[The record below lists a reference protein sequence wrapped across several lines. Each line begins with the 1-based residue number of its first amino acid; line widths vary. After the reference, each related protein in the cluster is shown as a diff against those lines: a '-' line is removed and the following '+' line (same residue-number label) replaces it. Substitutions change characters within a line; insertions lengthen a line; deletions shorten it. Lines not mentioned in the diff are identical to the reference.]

1 MSAVQIQG
9 NASGTGTL
17 TVAAPSTNTNRT
29 LTLPDNT
36 GTLISTG
43 STFAGTGPTFSATM
57 SATQSVTAST
67 YTQIVFNTE
76 EFDTASCYNNT
87 GATVSGIPAYSFL
100 PNVAGY
106 YQVSS
111 ALYPNSAVT
120 AINCSIYKNNVAY
133 KVISVGSAGSSAST
147 NILVYLNGSTDYIS
161 VFGLLV
167 GTTPSFLNTG
177 SGGALA
183 YFSAAMVRAA

>member
-1 MSAVQIQG
+1 MSLVQISG

-17 TVAAPSTNTNRT
+17 TIAAPSTNTNRT

-43 STFAGTGPTFSATM
+43 STFAGTGPTFGATM

-87 GATVSGIPAYSFL
+87 GATVGGIPAYSFL
-100 PNVAGY
+100 PNIAGY

-120 AINCSIYKNNVAY
+120 GINCSIYKNNVAY
-133 KVISVGSAGSSAST
+133 KGVSVGSAASSASVS
-147 NILVYLNGSTDYIS
+147 ILVYLNGSTDYIS
-161 VFGLLV
+161 IFGLLAGV
-167 GTTPSFLNTG
+167 TPSFLNTG
-177 SGGALA
+177 SSGALA

>member
-17 TVAAPSTNTNRT
+17 TIAAPNTNTNRT
-29 LTLPDNT
+29 LTLPDLT
-36 GTLISTG
+36 GTLLIN
-43 STFAGTGPTFSATM
+43 GPTFSATM

-120 AINCSIYKNNVAY
+120 GINCSIYKNNTAY
-133 KVISVGSAGSSAST
+133 KGVSIGVAASSAST